1 MSELARPETPYSI
14 LEREPPEILGANL
27 RVGAHL
33 LASAT
38 AFFFVPFLFAYFYLR
53 SLDSHSA
60 FRPKHVAPST
70 TLGTLATAAIIAAA
84 ALVWLA
90 LADHRADRRPAW
102 RRKGAVALLLLFA
115 SVALQIAEWATQ
127 GFGPTDGAYAS
138 VYVGWTGMV
147 SLFVLALAFWLE
159 TTLAIS
165 IRFRNTPM
173 GTTSPAGASG
183 DRDRTAPD
191 IHDPLSLVRPELE
204 ALSFFAV
211 AIGAVALFT
220 WFILYVL

>member
-1 MSELARPETPYSI
+1 MSDLARPDTPYSI
-14 LEREPPEILGANL
+14 LERESPEILGANL

-102 RRKGAVALLLLFA
+102 RRKGAVALLLLAA

-127 GFGPTDGAYAS
+127 GFGPTDGPYAS
-138 VYVGWTGMV
+138 VYVGWTGML

-211 AIGAVALFT
+211 AIGTVALVT
-220 WFILYVL
+220 WFILYIL

>member
-1 MSELARPETPYSI
+1 MSELARSSTPYSVV
-14 LEREPPEILGANL
+14 EREAPEILGANL
-27 RVGAHL
+27 RIGAHL
-33 LASAT
+33 LSSAA
-38 AFFFVPFLFAYFYLR
+38 AFFFVPFFFAYFYLR
-53 SLDSHSA
+53 SLDSHAA

-70 TLGTLATAAIIAAA
+70 TLGTLAAAA
-84 ALVWLA
+84 VIGAAVLLWLA
-90 LADHRADRRPAW
+90 LVDHRADRRPAW
-102 RRKGAVALLLLFA
+102 RRKGAVALMLLLA
-115 SVALQIAEWATQ
+115 SVGLQIAEWATQ

-138 VYVGWTGMV
+138 VYVGWTGMQV
-147 SLFVLALAFWLE
+147 LFVLGLAFWLE

-165 IRFRNTPM
+165 IRFRNAPW

-204 ALSFFAV
+204 SLSFFAA
-211 AIGAVALFT
+211 AIGAVALIT